1 MSSRLKLE
9 SKSLVTMKD
18 LRGGTSVLLEEL
30 GLIMLLN
37 CWASNKWSSEGSG
50 RVSGGGRE
58 R

>member
-9 SKSLVTMKD
+9 SELLVTMKD
-18 LRGGTSVLLEEL
+18 LRHGTSVRLEEL

-37 CWASNKWSSEGSG
+37 CWASNKWSSEGSAIVG
-50 RVSGGGRE
+50 GGGRE